1 MNEPIQLSNQEARR
15 FLLAKQGLWPPRALS
30 GMAGVLA
37 VFDRL
42 ACIQFDPLN
51 IVARNPDLVLQS
63 RVADYRP
70 EMLYELAYGGRQLYD
85 YWDKMMAYLPMRD
98 WPRFALSRAR
108 WRQHHSRRLAEF
120 GEYVDTIFGAIRER
134 GPMSSLDFDEQHD
147 VGWKTDWRWGKM
159 KAAKVLLEML
169 WDTGDFATALRDA
182 LTHFCTFLALA
193 HVVFSDGVDPSVR
206 AVGDAAG

>member
-1 MNEPIQLSNQEARR
+1 MNEPIHLSNQEARR

-70 EMLYELAYGGRQLYD
+70 EMLYELAYAGRLQ
-85 YWDKMMAYLPMRD
+85 WVAGFSVVSRPAGAALPGRGAGRD
-98 WPRFALSRAR
+98 
-108 WRQHHSRRLAEF
+108 HSA
-120 GEYVDTIFGAIRER
+120 
-134 GPMSSLDFDEQHD
+134 
-147 VGWKTDWRWGKM
+147 
-159 KAAKVLLEML
+159 
-169 WDTGDFATALRDA
+169 
-182 LTHFCTFLALA
+182 
-193 HVVFSDGVDPSVR
+193 
-206 AVGDAAG
+206 